1 MRVTSPISPIFV
13 IATVMLLSGCRT
25 PSSESP
31 AMPPEG
37 PVEARATA
45 DPASARATVDRFLEF
60 YFNRYGSGLPND
72 AERAALSPLV
82 TPAFGA
88 ALDAAARAEQCHRS
102 RTGGTE
108 PPLVQGDIFTSLFE
122 KATRATGVTE
132 LADDGRSALF
142 GIALEAREPGAAEA
156 AVAWRDRIVLA
167 RVDGRWL
174 IDDFIHDGDW
184 QFTMRGSVKSMLEG
198 IAKLCPGP

>member
-1 MRVTSPISPIFV
+1 MRATGSFPPFFV
-13 IATVMLLSGCRT
+13 IATVILLSGCRT

-31 AMPPEG
+31 PTQPGGA
-37 PVEARATA
+37 VEAPATP

-60 YFNRYGSGLPND
+60 YFNQYGSGLPND

-82 TPAFGA
+82 TPAFVA
-88 ALDAAARAEQCHRS
+88 ALEAAARAERCHRS

-132 LADDGRSALF
+132 LADDGRTALF

-156 AVAWRDRIVLA
+156 AVAWRDRVVLA
-167 RVDGRWL
+167 RIDGRWL

-184 QFTMRGSVKSMLEG
+184 QFTMRGSVKAMLDG
-198 IAKLCPGP
+198 VAKLCIGP

>member
-1 MRVTSPISPIFV
+1 MRATGSIPPFFV
-13 IATVMLLSGCRT
+13 IATVILLYGCQT

-31 AMPPEG
+31 PMQPVGA
-37 PVEARATA
+37 VEATATP

-60 YFNRYGSGLPND
+60 YFSRYGSGLPND

-82 TPAFGA
+82 TPAFGE
-88 ALDAAARAEQCHRS
+88 ALDAAARAERCHRA
-102 RTGGTE
+102 RTGGSE

-122 KATRATGVTE
+122 KATRATGVVE
-132 LADDGRSALF
+132 LADDGRTALF

-156 AVAWRDRIVLA
+156 AVAWRDRVVLA

-184 QFTMRGSVKSMLEG
+184 QFTTRGSVKAMLEG
-198 IAKLCPGP
+198 VAKLCIGP

>member
-1 MRVTSPISPIFV
+1 MRTTGSLAPFLV
-13 IATVMLLSGCRT
+13 IATVILLSACQT

-31 AMPPEG
+31 PTPTGTAMEPP
-37 PVEARATA
+37 ATP

-60 YFNRYGSGLPND
+60 YFSQYGSGLPND
-72 AERAALSPLV
+72 AERAALGPMV

-88 ALDAAARAEQCHRS
+88 ALDAAARAERCHRA

-122 KATRATGVTE
+122 KAARATGVSE
-132 LADDGRSALF
+132 LADDGRTALF

-156 AVAWRDRIVLA
+156 AVAWSDRVVLA
-167 RVDGRWL
+167 RVEGRWL

-184 QFTMRGSVKSMLEG
+184 QFTMRGSVKAMLEG
-198 IAKLCPGP
+198 VAKLCTGP

>member
-1 MRVTSPISPIFV
+1 MRATGSIARSFV
-13 IATVMLLSGCRT
+13 IATVILLSACQT

-31 AMPPEG
+31 PTPTGSAMEPP
-37 PVEARATA
+37 ATPDA
-45 DPASARATVDRFLEF
+45 ASARATVDRFLEF

-72 AERAALSPLV
+72 AERAALGPMV

-88 ALDAAARAEQCHRS
+88 ALDAAARAERCHRA

-122 KATRATGVTE
+122 KATRATGVSE
-132 LADDGRSALF
+132 LADDGRTALF

-156 AVAWRDRIVLA
+156 AVAWRDRVVLA

-184 QFTMRGSVKSMLEG
+184 QFTTRGSVKAMLEG
-198 IAKLCPGP
+198 IAKLCIGP